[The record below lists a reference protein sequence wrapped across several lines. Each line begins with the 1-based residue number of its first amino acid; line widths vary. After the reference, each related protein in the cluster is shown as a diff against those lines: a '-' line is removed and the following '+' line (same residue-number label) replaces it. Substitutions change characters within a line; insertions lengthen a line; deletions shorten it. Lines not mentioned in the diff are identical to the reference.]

1 MIGRETRVLLR
12 HYLEQGMSKSAIAR
26 QLGINRRTVH
36 RWIAAGQLD
45 RELDGEAV
53 RYGPRRG
60 RSSKLD
66 PYKEIINARLA
77 EYPELS
83 AARLF
88 DEVRAAGYPGG
99 YGQVKRYVREVQP
112 RAPEEPVRRFETPP
126 GHQAQ
131 VDFAEFRLP
140 WGKRHA
146 LIVVLGYS
154 RYMWLQYY
162 ERQTMVAV
170 MRGLESA
177 FRSFGGVPSELLF
190 DQMKAVVLGDRR
202 DEGGRLAENPEFLRF
217 SMHWASA
224 SGRAA
229 RTGPRPRARWNAW
242 SATLRKNFFYG
253 RSFASDDDLN
263 AQVVQ
268 WLDTVA
274 NVRIHGTLK
283 ERPARRFEAER
294 PHLMPLAPW
303 TYRPVAPRPVEAAPG
318 RAAEAVVL
326 PLVDVEY
333 RPLAEYARIAGGG
346 S

>member
-12 HYLEQGMSKSAIAR
+12 HYLEQGMSKAAIAR

-45 RELDGEAV
+45 RELDDEAV
-53 RYGPRRG
+53 RYGPRRR

-66 PYKEIINARLA
+66 PYKEIIDARLA

-83 AARLF
+83 AVRLF

-99 YGQVKRYVREVQP
+99 YGQVKRYVRVVRP
-112 RAPEEPVRRFETPP
+112 RAPEEPVRRFETAP

-131 VDFAEFRLP
+131 VDFAEFGTP

-154 RYMWLQYY
+154 RYMWLRYY
-162 ERQTMVAV
+162 ERQTMGVV

-177 FRSFGGVPSELLF
+177 FRFFGGVPSELLF

-202 DEGGRLAENPEFLRF
+202 EAGGRLVENPEFLRF
-217 SMHWASA
+217 SLHW
-224 SGRAA
+224 GFRIRAC
-229 RTGPRPRARWNAW
+229 RPYRAQTKGKVERLV
-242 SATLRKNFFYG
+242 SYIRKNFFYG
-253 RSFASDDDLN
+253 RSFVSDDDLN
-263 AQVVQ
+263 AQVVR

-294 PHLMPLAPW
+294 PRLMPLAPW
-303 TYRPVAPRPVEAAPG
+303 AYRSVIPRPVEAEPG
-318 RAAEAVVL
+318 QAAEATVL
-326 PLVDVEY
+326 PLVDVEH